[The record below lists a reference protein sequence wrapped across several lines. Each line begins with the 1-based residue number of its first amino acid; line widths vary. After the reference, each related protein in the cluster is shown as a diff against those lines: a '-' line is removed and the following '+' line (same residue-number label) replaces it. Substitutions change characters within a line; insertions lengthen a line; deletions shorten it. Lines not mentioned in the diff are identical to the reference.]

1 MTADISNI
9 NRYLNKLTGSE
20 REKHKV
26 ALYIPDHASAVLDAG
41 CADGSITKSLARIF
55 PKTQF
60 LGIDINKQ
68 FISKAQ
74 EKKGVNAENVDFEC
88 VYLRDLLAQKERYDA
103 VTFVSVLHEFYS
115 YGEGIS
121 SVMKALADAHE
132 LLNQG
137 GHIVIRDMIVP
148 DYFSHSTNVAE
159 TVNKIK
165 KKKNLAPYITS
176 FESCYGKMKYLRE
189 VNHFL
194 LKYLYT
200 DNWEHELQENYLA
213 VSLEEYQQMFSLL
226 GMETIH
232 ARSSLLPYLKNKWTD
247 DFSLTEKEIDSLLST
262 TILVAEKK

>member
-1 MTADISNI
+1 MDTHISNI
-9 NRYLNKLTGSE
+9 NRYLERLTGAE

-26 ALYIPDHASAVLDAG
+26 ALYIPDHANAVLDAG
-41 CADGSITKSLARIF
+41 CADGSITKSLAHIF

-60 LGIDINKQ
+60 LGIDINTQ
-68 FISKAQ
+68 FISRAQ
-74 EKKGVNAENVDFEC
+74 EQKDANTDNVDFEC
-88 VYLRDLLAQKERYDA
+88 VYLRDLLAREKRYDA
-103 VTFVSVLHEFYS
+103 VTFISVLHEFYS

-132 LLNQG
+132 LLNPCG
-137 GHIVIRDMIVP
+137 NIIIRDMIVP
-148 DYFSHSTNVAE
+148 NYFSNSTDVAGLIR
-159 TVNKIK
+159 KIK
-165 KKKNLAPYITS
+165 TSENLTPYITS
-176 FESCYGKMKYLRE
+176 FEDRYGTLKCLRE

-226 GMETIH
+226 GMETIY
-232 ARSSLLPYLKNKWTD
+232 ARSSLLSYLKNKWVD